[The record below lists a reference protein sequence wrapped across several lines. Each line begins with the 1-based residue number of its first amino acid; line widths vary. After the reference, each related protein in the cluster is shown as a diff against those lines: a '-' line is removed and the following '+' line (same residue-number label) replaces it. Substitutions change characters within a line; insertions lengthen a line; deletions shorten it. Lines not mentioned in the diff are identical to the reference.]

1 LSPSIFDEDMPALD
15 ALARDGL
22 VKRKG
27 YQVRIPDGAHAGV
40 RVVCAALDRYLSKA
54 PTRHATAV

>member
-1 LSPSIFDEDMPALD
+1 MSPGFFDDDFPAID
-15 ALARDGL
+15 ALAQDGL
-22 VKRKG
+22 VERKG
-27 YQVRIPDGAHAGV
+27 YRLRIPDGAHAGV